1 MSDKVSTLEAL
12 RLTATAAKGYVA
24 QQIANTLNALQTV
37 LEEMSGSLET
47 LETNLGGKTAGGA
60 SLAAEPNQ
68 DTLATE
74 KAVQAYVD
82 SSHSVISLVLPA
94 SSWVIASDGSYTQ
107 TFSNAAITAEHRL
120 EIAMD
125 TASIQ
130 SLIADSISSIRV
142 DNDNGTPTV
151 VVTGGK
157 PSSDLSVQITLVK
170 VMIT

>member
-1 MSDKVSTLEAL
+1 M
-12 RLTATAAKGYVA
+12 
-24 QQIANTLNALQTV
+24 
-37 LEEMSGSLET
+37 
-47 LETNLGGKTAGGA
+47 
-60 SLAAEPNQ
+60 
-68 DTLATE
+68 
-74 KAVQAYVD
+74 
-82 SSHSVISLVLPA
+82 
-94 SSWVIASDGSYTQ
+94 ASDGSYTQ
-107 TFSNAAITAEHRL
+107 TFSNSAITAEHRL